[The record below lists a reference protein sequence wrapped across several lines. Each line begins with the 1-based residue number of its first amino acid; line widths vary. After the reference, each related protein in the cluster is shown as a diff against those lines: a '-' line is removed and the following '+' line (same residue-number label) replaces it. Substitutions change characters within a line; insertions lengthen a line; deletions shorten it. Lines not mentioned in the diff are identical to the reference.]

1 MGNPHAFE
9 YTSGD
14 IMNDVR
20 QFIMFKSIWKNNG
33 VNTNTIKDGIK
44 ISKGSN

>member
-1 MGNPHAFE
+1 MENPHAFK

-14 IMNDVR
+14 VMNDVR
-20 QFIMFKSIWKNNG
+20 QFIMFKCIWENNG
-33 VNTNTIKDGIK
+33 VNTHAIKHEIK